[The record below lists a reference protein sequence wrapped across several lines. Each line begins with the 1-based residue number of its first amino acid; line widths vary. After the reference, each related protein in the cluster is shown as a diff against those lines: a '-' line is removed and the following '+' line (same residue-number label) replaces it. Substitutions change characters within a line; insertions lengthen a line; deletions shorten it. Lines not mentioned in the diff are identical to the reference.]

1 VDITRFAATCT
12 RSQLRDRVHA
22 LEQAGATGITVS
34 DHVFGTLDGRPRTEI
49 TESMSKAS
57 LDHGPCTVV
66 VEHTLDVCRHSD
78 VKSVEAA
85 TSITELGRVQ
95 I

>member
-1 VDITRFAATCT
+1 
-12 RSQLRDRVHA
+12 
-22 LEQAGATGITVS
+22 
-34 DHVFGTLDGRPRTEI
+34 LD
-49 TESMSKAS
+49 
-57 LDHGPCTVV
+57 LCTVV
-66 VEHTLDVCRHSD
+66 VERTLDVCRHSD